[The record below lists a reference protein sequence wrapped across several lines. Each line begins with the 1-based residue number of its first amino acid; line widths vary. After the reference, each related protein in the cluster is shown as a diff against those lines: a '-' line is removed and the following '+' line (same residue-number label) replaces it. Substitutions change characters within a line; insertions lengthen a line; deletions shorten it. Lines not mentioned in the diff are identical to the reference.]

1 MDFTV
6 TIPAPERD
14 IGDRRPDKCEW
25 CGSLGFNIHGRAL
38 RAVKSPGAPPIEV
51 VRYICKRCRRTT
63 RMYPAGIDSTR
74 QSHSLR
80 KASVLAYWLGMP
92 YQSVQTLAKFLGAPL
107 SKATIWANARDAGLL
122 SDRHR
127 VRADPGT
134 VEVRPDSMGVFVRF
148 AVRRRW
154 VSMSVAT
161 CHGGAIIFTIGSIQ
175 PEAARLMHRRAVE
188 AGRRLRL
195 TVARSEDESS
205 AKRA

>member
-6 TIPAPERD
+6 TIPAPERE
-14 IGDRRPDKCEW
+14 IGDRRPEKCEW

-38 RAVKSPGAPPIEV
+38 RNVKSPGAPPIEV

-63 RMYPAGIDSTR
+63 RVYPSGIDSTR

-92 YQSVQTLAKFLGAPL
+92 YQSVQTLASLLGAPL

-134 VEVRPDSMGVFVRF
+134 IEVKPDTVGVFVRF
-148 AVRRRW
+148 SVRRRW
-154 VSMSVAT
+154 VNISIAT
-161 CHGGAIIFTIGSIQ
+161 CPGGTILFTVGSVQ
-175 PEAARLMHRRAVE
+175 PEAARMMHRRAVE
-188 AGRRLRL
+188 ASRRLRL
-195 TVARSEDESS
+195 TVARSEDQAAEKH
-205 AKRA
+205 A